1 MFTYVVTWGSPLQLQ
16 GLCVGKGLFVE
27 SVIGL
32 PALCL
37 KLNSDVESITGR
49 NMSDRWYH

>member
-1 MFTYVVTWGSPLQLQ
+1 MFTYVVTWGSPLQL
-16 GLCVGKGLFVE
+16 KGLFVE

-49 NMSDRWYH
+49 NMSDRWYR